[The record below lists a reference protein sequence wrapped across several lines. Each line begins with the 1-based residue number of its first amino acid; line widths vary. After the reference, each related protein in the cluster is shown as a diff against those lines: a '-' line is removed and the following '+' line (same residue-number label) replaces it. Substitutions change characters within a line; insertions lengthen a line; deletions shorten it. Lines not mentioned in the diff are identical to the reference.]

1 MIHTAFSVD
10 QPFLMFALRSSA
22 SLSQSTGMSSEKVM
36 GMEKYRVM
44 KRWARKRVGLSSWAA
59 GVVDTDVPAVGVGLD
74 ERACL
79 RFAQHKYLPDPDLER
94 AFFTT
99 HPSLRALVLDTAI
112 PPPPPPADDNNNE
125 DAIDDDYI
133 QPPPDDGDRSTDAI
147 RGGSG
152 SASNPPASSPPALN
166 FQHILPAASGAIV
179 GTRFAFSV
187 DKDAP
192 MLTPTYD
199 LLSTAPRG
207 AVRVASSPLPGSPHV
222 SMDLLTGASAGGS
235 PTLVAGV
242 NGHGDWAVAGIL
254 RIRNEGKR
262 ACRLQRVSVVLDVE
276 FSGFTVSHR
285 NVGAGRRAMK
295 QQQQAGV
302 LVPFRFKIFDAPP
315 VVLVENVDVAPNEDF
330 YASFRF
336 PFTTAGP
343 PSLDLTA
350 SIAHPTATAVT
361 YRLVASAHDAK
372 PTTLL
377 SPSSSSS
384 RRQAL
389 LTHTIP
395 VPPPTT
401 QAATAV
407 AAAAAVEATF
417 APALRGAALAIRGL
431 AWWAR
436 LATPTAPP
444 GGEVQVQIA
453 VDADEA
459 VMFVAMVEVS
469 LIEFVAAPGAG
480 GGGGGGGEARAT
492 SHVARSVTVPRHLLR
507 WAAVPGGG
515 SENGDEANPWRRCPP
530 TVRLVTVSLRVPAHS
545 STPRASGHGPTV
557 DGASVEPPKAGGAPP
572 PLPRLGKVVSPCVNY
587 DGRWNGVVVAHEVV
601 CKLTVEQT
609 ATGFTDWVEA
619 VVPVAVAAA
628 SREEDGAL
636 AEGAELP
643 QY

>member
-1 MIHTAFSVD
+1 MTAPVRPPNTFGWVILPANS
-10 QPFLMFALRSSA
+10 LRNN
-22 SLSQSTGMSSEKVM
+22 
-36 GMEKYRVM
+36 
-44 KRWARKRVGLSSWAA
+44 
-59 GVVDTDVPAVGVGLD
+59 DPN
-74 ERACL
+74 L

-147 RGGSG
+147 RGDSG
-152 SASNPPASSPPALN
+152 SASNPPASSPPALT
-166 FQHILPAASGAIV
+166 FQHILPAAPGPIAGA
-179 GTRFAFSV
+179 RLAFSV

-199 LLSTAPRG
+199 LLSTAPRD
-207 AVRVASSPLPGSPHV
+207 AVRVASSPLPAPR
-222 SMDLLTGASAGGS
+222 

-315 VVLVENVDVAPNEDF
+315 VVLVENVDVAPNEDVC
-330 YASFRF
+330 ATFRF

-377 SPSSSSS
+377 SPLPLPHRS
-384 RRQAL
+384 RPA
-389 LTHTIP
+389 P
-395 VPPPTT
+395 ST

-407 AAAAAVEATF
+407 AAAAAVEAAF

-436 LATPTAPP
+436 FATPTAPP

-459 VMFVAMVEVS
+459 VVFVTMVEVS

-480 GGGGGGGEARAT
+480 GGGGGGEVRAT
-492 SHVARSVTVPRHLLR
+492 SHGARSVTVAAAL
-507 WAAVPGGG
+507 AAVDCG
-515 SENGDEANPWRRCPP
+515 ARRWK
-530 TVRLVTVSLRVPAHS
+530 RKR
-545 STPRASGHGPTV
+545 
-557 DGASVEPPKAGGAPP
+557 
-572 PLPRLGKVVSPCVNY
+572 
-587 DGRWNGVVVAHEVV
+587 
-601 CKLTVEQT
+601 
-609 ATGFTDWVEA
+609 
-619 VVPVAVAAA
+619 
-628 SREEDGAL
+628 
-636 AEGAELP
+636 
-643 QY
+643 